1 MEMDAQNTES
11 ETEKIG
17 EERKDQWP
25 IINSTFRRIFNTRS
39 QAIVDVCLE
48 MFNCLQVEQTI
59 AIHKRKF

>member
-25 IINSTFRRIFNTRS
+25 IINST
-39 QAIVDVCLE
+39 
-48 MFNCLQVEQTI
+48 LQKI
-59 AIHKRKF
+59 SIPDHKRLLMCA